1 MRLDLLLSLAPGG
14 SKEEMLVEQE
24 PEEDEQVQ
32 VMQSFFISFGV
43 VQVFLLTN
51 CMLFLQVGAKGAIDK
66 TSKAAD
72 SGVSCSG
79 AVGGEVSISSEYCR
93 ISGN

>member
-32 VMQSFFISFGV
+32 VMQTFFISFGV
-43 VQVFLLTN
+43 VQVFLLPIA
-51 CMLFLQVGAKGAIDK
+51 CFSFRLVQRV
-66 TSKAAD
+66 
-72 SGVSCSG
+72 
-79 AVGGEVSISSEYCR
+79 
-93 ISGN
+93 

>member
-32 VMQSFFISFGV
+32 VMLTFFIIFGM
-43 VQVFLLTN
+43 VQVFLLPIAYYSFRLVRRVQSTRPQR
-51 CMLFLQVGAKGAIDK
+51 LQ
-66 TSKAAD
+66 TAA
-72 SGVSCSG
+72 
-79 AVGGEVSISSEYCR
+79 
-93 ISGN
+93 